1 MFDGFNVSYSGWFSY
16 SFYPLSQIIFFYLF
30 VLDTPE
36 DILESLCKSAEKRW
50 QIKIK

>member
-1 MFDGFNVSYSGWFSY
+1 MGSMLATVVDSLTVSIHCHK
-16 SFYPLSQIIFFYLF
+16 SFFFYLF